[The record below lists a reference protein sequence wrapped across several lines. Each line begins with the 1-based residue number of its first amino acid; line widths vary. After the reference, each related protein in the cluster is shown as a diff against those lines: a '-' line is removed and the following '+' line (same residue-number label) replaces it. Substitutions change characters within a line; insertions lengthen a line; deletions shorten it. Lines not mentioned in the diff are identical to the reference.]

1 MKSLVTGGAGFIGSN
16 LVDELIKIGHKVVVI
31 DNEYSDVHEQF
42 YYNDKAEYH
51 NYDIR
56 DEATRNL
63 YDGVDYVFH
72 LAAEARIQPAVLNPI
87 EAVSI
92 NSVGTCTVLQFAR
105 EAKVKRVIY
114 SSTSSGYGLNE
125 TPNVEAQPDDCL
137 NPYSVSKVNG
147 EKLCSMYTNLFGL
160 KTIILRYFNVYGN
173 RHPLKGQY
181 APVIGIFLRQL
192 RDGEPLTIVGDG
204 EQRRDFT
211 NVLDVVEANVL
222 AATKDLDDNAFG
234 QVYNVGTGINH
245 SINEIAEMISDNI
258 EYIPPRLGEARV
270 TLAHISRIKGTL
282 GWEPKIKLED
292 WIQSALP
299 KDEVEE
305 TQNPI
310 MKSLDKIRGWLY
322 GE

>member
-292 WIQSALP
+292 WIESALP

-322 GE
+322 RE